1 MRSHRKLVGG
11 HRRVELCGCFLG
23 HGHRGAGA
31 MTAMRMTSELRR
43 CRRWPWP
50 DMWTGRPCLL
60 YAPPPRGCEV
70 AMARGRPLL
79 SHAPLTFHFIL
90 GRGDELRS
98 ALQLQHIDQMDNT
111 YIIVPI
117 PTNKWIIHA
126 LPKQHGYG
134 FGYGHWLSRC
144 LAELVCYK

>member
-1 MRSHRKLVGG
+1 MRLLSWARAPGCRG
-11 HRRVELCGCFLG
+11 HDRHEDYERPSTMPPLTLAG
-23 HGHRGAGA
+23 HVDGQG
-31 MTAMRMTSELRR
+31 
-43 CRRWPWP
+43 
-50 DMWTGRPCLL
+50 PCLL

-70 AMARGRPLL
+70 AMAHGRPLL
-79 SHAPLTFHFIL
+79 SHAPLTFRFIL

-117 PTNKWIIHA
+117 PTNKWIIHT